1 MVEKVKKKR
10 GRKPKKKVDPVDK
23 PPPKKRGRK
32 PKGGKIVKKAKQN
45 HKQIKMKENIILHLK
60 CQTSDLTNSKMNISD
75 YCPNLENPEAYTINS
90 NLKSSQLTYQE
101 LYNVSTEN
109 NQNVKI
115 NANHT
120 GNHNGN
126 HNGNLNAN
134 HNANHNSNLDSNHN
148 ENQNKQNKQSESSK
162 NDMKK
167 IWNKLEELK
176 LNLRSN
182 SASDKKSACFWCTYG
197 FDNPAIFIPKQ
208 YNNNLLEV
216 YGCFCSPE
224 CAVAYLKSE
233 DIDNSRKWE
242 RYTLLNNI
250 YSKIFDYEKN
260 IKPAPNPFYTLDKYY
275 GNLTIDEYRK
285 LLQNE
290 RILMVVDKPM
300 TKVLP
305 ELYEE
310 NNEIPFINNNLLDN
324 TNNNTSNKFRLKRTA
339 QKRSKKVSIVD
350 SFNL

>member
-1 MVEKVKKKR
+1 MTEKIKKKR
-10 GRKPKKKVDPVDK
+10 GRKPKKKVEPKEK

-32 PKGGKIVKKAKQN
+32 PKGGKIIKKETKKN
-45 HKQIKMKENIILHLK
+45 TVIDMKENVILHLK
-60 CQTSDLTNSKMNISD
+60 CKTEDLQKNKINQQD
-75 YCPNLENPEAYTINS
+75 YSPNLENPEAYNINS
-90 NLKSSQLTYQE
+90 NFKVSKLNYHE
-101 LYNVSTEN
+101 LY
-109 NQNVKI
+109 
-115 NANHT
+115 
-120 GNHNGN
+120 
-126 HNGNLNAN
+126 
-134 HNANHNSNLDSNHN
+134 
-148 ENQNKQNKQSESSK
+148 NQNKQQNRKINQTPQVKITQPEKKEDKTKST
-162 NDMKK
+162 DMKK
-167 IWNKLEELK
+167 IWRKLEELK
-176 LNLRSN
+176 VNLRN
-182 SASDKKSACFWCTYG
+182 NNASDKKSACFWCTYE

-224 CAVAYLKSE
+224 CAVAYLKNE

-250 YSKIFDYEKN
+250 YSKVFNYEKN

-275 GNLTIDEYRK
+275 GNLSIYEYRK

-305 ELYEE
+305 EIYEE
-310 NNEIPFINNNLLDN
+310 NNEIPFINNNLLNN
-324 TNNNTSNKFRLKRTA
+324 TNKVETSFRLQRKQT
-339 QKRSKKVSIVD
+339 KPSKKVSIVD